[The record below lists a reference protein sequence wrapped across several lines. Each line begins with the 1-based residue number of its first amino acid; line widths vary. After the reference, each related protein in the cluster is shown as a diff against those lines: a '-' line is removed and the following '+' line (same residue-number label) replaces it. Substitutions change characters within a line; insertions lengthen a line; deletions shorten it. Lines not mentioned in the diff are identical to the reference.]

1 MAIDIRTLEVLE
13 GEIPPCALR
22 VVEEWASQHQ
32 QEFMRGWKLAQ
43 SLAQS
48 NEPPE
53 KISSLIKREGK
64 LMSYDVVSA
73 IYAR

>member
-13 GEIPPCALR
+13 GEIPPRTLR

-43 SLAQS
+43 S

-53 KISSLIKREGK
+53 KISSLIIKGGETN
-64 LMSYDVVSA
+64 
-73 IYAR
+73 II